1 MTKPNLQTKQQQV
14 KKLAE
19 LGAYLRQFRYEQSI
33 TLEEVAAKTKI
44 QARLLNAIEEGRVD
58 QLPEPVY
65 VQGFIRLYAD
75 ALGLDGTQFANSFP
89 TELSLST
96 AKRYSW
102 RELPAAQLRPI
113 HLYVLYLV
121 LIVGAVSGL
130 SYLVKR
136 PSSELAGNNAA
147 LLQSDLPSFY
157 RAEFPS
163 NPSAN
168 KNAVPIP
175 GEIPGTSATN
185 QKPSSVQVG
194 VTLTAQ
200 SWLRVVVD
208 GKTEYEGI
216 LDQGTQRT
224 WSADKQLVL
233 RAGNAGAV
241 LVALNNGQAK
251 QLGAPGVVE
260 EVTFSST
267 SKSANVPSDLLK
279 PSSHTIPRNAGTF

>member
-1 MTKPNLQTKQQQV
+1 MTKPNLQIKQQQV

-19 LGAYLRQFRYEQSI
+19 LGAYLRQFRYEQSM

-44 QARLLNAIEEGRVD
+44 QTRLLNAIEEGRFE

-75 ALGLDGTQFANSFP
+75 ALGLDGAQFATAFP
-89 TELSLST
+89 TELSLHT
-96 AKRYSW
+96 AKRHSW

-121 LIVGAVSGL
+121 LIVSAVSGL

-147 LLQSDLPSFY
+147 LLQSDGFQSFY

-163 NPSAN
+163 SPSTN
-168 KNAVPIP
+168 KSAIPIP
-175 GEIPGTSATN
+175 GEIPGASVTN
-185 QKPSSVQVG
+185 QKSVQVG

-216 LDQGTQRT
+216 LDQGTQRS

-260 EVTFSST
+260 EITFSST
-267 SKSANVPSDLLK
+267 SKSANVPRDLLK
-279 PSSHTIPRNAGTF
+279 PAHSSLSNNASTF